1 MSWLEFIYIW
11 GDSMGMMVE
20 VENEAVIRLEMVWVS
35 NGCDVVEYYYLIQQV
50 DVCVLSFFGQMV

>member
-1 MSWLEFIYIW
+1 
-11 GDSMGMMVE
+11 MGMMVE